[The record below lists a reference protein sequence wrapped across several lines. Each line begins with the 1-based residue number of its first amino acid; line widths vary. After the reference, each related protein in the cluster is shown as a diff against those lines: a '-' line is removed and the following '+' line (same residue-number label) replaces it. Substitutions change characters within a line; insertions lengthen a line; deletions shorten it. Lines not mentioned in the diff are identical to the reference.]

1 MTARLP
7 DAALEDHGVLRFITA
22 GSVDDGKSTLI
33 GRLLYDSRGILKDQ
47 LAALARAAERRPGAS
62 VVAGA
67 GDGALPIDLSLLTDG
82 LEAEREQGI
91 TIDVAYRYF
100 ATAQRKFII
109 ADTPGHEQYTR
120 NMVTAATTADAA
132 VILVDATRVE
142 DGELLAQTRRHAAL
156 AHLLGIREVAV
167 AVNKMDRLDFDRGAF
182 ETIVAAYRELAARLG
197 AGAFTAIP
205 VSALAGDNIVSASA
219 RTPWYAGPT
228 LLAWLEGAP
237 SAIDAARRADAPF
250 RFPVQLV
257 LRGYGSDRAGEG
269 GVRGHAGRV
278 TSGSIRVGA
287 EVRVQPSGAA
297 ARVAAIESHGGR
309 LAAAFTGQ
317 SVALRLDRELD
328 VSRGDLIVA
337 AAAPARL
344 ANRFAAD
351 LAWLDD
357 EPARPGAKLWLRHG
371 TRNVAARVRRVERLL
386 DLGQVEWRDAGADD
400 AALRRND
407 IARVEIETQRPL
419 AIDAYEAVRA
429 GGAFVLVDTASH
441 RTVAAGM
448 IRAVDEP
455 AAD

>member
-47 LAALARAAERRPGAS
+47 LAALARAAERRPGAT
-62 VVAGA
+62 VAA
-67 GDGALPIDLSLLTDG
+67 GPAAIDLSLLTDG

-132 VILVDATRVE
+132 VILIDATRVK

-156 AHLLGIREVAV
+156 AHLLGIRQVAV
-167 AVNKMDRLDFDRGAF
+167 AVNKMDRLGFDRDAF
-182 ETIVAAYRELAARLG
+182 EAIVAAYRALAERLG
-197 AGAFTAIP
+197 AGVFTAIP
-205 VSALAGDNIVSASA
+205 VSALDGDNVVTASA
-219 RTPWYAGPT
+219 RLPWYAGPT
-228 LLAWLEGAP
+228 LLSWLESAP
-237 SAIDAARRADAPF
+237 SEIDALRRAEAPF
-250 RFPVQLV
+250 RFPVQLA
-257 LRGYGSDRAGEG
+257 LRGYGTG
-269 GVRGHAGRV
+269 GGSARGYAGRV
-278 TSGSIRVGA
+278 ASGSVRVGD
-287 EVRVQPSGAA
+287 EVQVQPGSLI
-297 ARVAAIESHGGR
+297 ARIAAIETHDGR
-309 LAAAFTGQ
+309 LNEAFTGQ

-337 AAAPARL
+337 ADAPARI
-344 ANRFAAD
+344 ASRFGAD

-371 TRNVAARVRRVERLL
+371 ARNVAARVKRVDRWL
-386 DLGQVEWRDAGADD
+386 DLGKVAWREAGSAD
-400 AALRRND
+400 AALARND
-407 IARVEIETQRPL
+407 ITRVEIETQQPL
-419 AIDAYEAVRA
+419 AIDAYDAVRA
-429 GGAFVLVDTASH
+429 GGAFVLVDGASH

-448 IRAVDEP
+448 IRLEGGGD
-455 AAD
+455 

>member
-47 LAALARAAERRPGAS
+47 LAALARAAERRPGAT
-62 VVAGA
+62 VAA
-67 GDGALPIDLSLLTDG
+67 GPAAIDLSLLTDG

-132 VILVDATRVE
+132 VILIDATRVK

-156 AHLLGIREVAV
+156 AHLLGIRQVAV
-167 AVNKMDRLDFDRGAF
+167 AVNKMDRLGFDRDAF
-182 ETIVAAYRELAARLG
+182 EAIVAAYRALAERLG
-197 AGAFTAIP
+197 AGVFTAIP
-205 VSALAGDNIVSASA
+205 VSALDGDNVVTASA
-219 RTPWYAGPT
+219 RLPWYAGPT
-228 LLAWLEGAP
+228 LLSWLESAP
-237 SAIDAARRADAPF
+237 SEIDALRRAEAPF
-250 RFPVQLV
+250 RFPVQLA
-257 LRGYGSDRAGEG
+257 LRGYGTG
-269 GVRGHAGRV
+269 GGSARGYAGRV
-278 TSGSIRVGA
+278 ASGSVRVGD
-287 EVRVQPSGAA
+287 EVQVQPGSLI
-297 ARVAAIESHGGR
+297 ARIAAIETHDGR
-309 LAAAFTGQ
+309 LNEAFTGQ

-337 AAAPARL
+337 ADAPARI
-344 ANRFAAD
+344 ASRFGAD

-371 TRNVAARVRRVERLL
+371 ARNVAARVKRVDRWL
-386 DLGQVEWRDAGADD
+386 DLGKVAWREAGSAD
-400 AALRRND
+400 AALARND
-407 IARVEIETQRPL
+407 IARVEIETQQPL
-419 AIDAYEAVRA
+419 AIDAYDAVRA
-429 GGAFVLVDTASH
+429 GGAFVLVDGASH

-448 IRAVDEP
+448 IRLEGGGD
-455 AAD
+455 

>member
-47 LAALARAAERRPGAS
+47 LAALARAAERRPGAT
-62 VVAGA
+62 VAGPA
-67 GDGALPIDLSLLTDG
+67 AIDLSLLTDG

-132 VILVDATRVE
+132 VILIDATRVQN
-142 DGELLAQTRRHAAL
+142 GELLAQTRRHAAL
-156 AHLLGIREVAV
+156 AHLLGIRQVAV
-167 AVNKMDRLDFDRGAF
+167 AINKMDRIGFEREAF
-182 ETIVAAYRELAARLG
+182 EAIVAAYRALADRLG

-205 VSALAGDNIVSASA
+205 VSALDGDNVVSESA
-219 RTPWYAGPT
+219 RLPWYAGPT
-228 LLAWLEGAP
+228 LLSWLESAP
-237 SAIDAARRADAPF
+237 SEIDALRRAEAPF
-250 RFPVQLV
+250 RFPVQLA
-257 LRGYGSDRAGEG
+257 LRGYDAADAGA
-269 GVRGHAGRV
+269 RGYAGRV
-278 TSGSIRVGA
+278 ASGSIRVGA
-287 EVRVQPSGAA
+287 EVQVQPGGAT
-297 ARVAAIESHGGR
+297 ARIAAIETHDGR
-309 LAAAFTGQ
+309 LAEAFTGQ

-344 ANRFAAD
+344 ASRFEAD

-371 TRNVAARVRRVERLL
+371 ARNVAARVRRVDRRL
-386 DLGQVEWRDAGADD
+386 DLGQVAWRDAASGD
-400 AALRRND
+400 AALARND
-407 IARVEIETQRPL
+407 IARVEIETQQPL
-419 AIDAYEAVRA
+419 AIDAYDAVRA
-429 GGAFVLVDTASH
+429 GGAFVLVDAASH

-448 IRAVDEP
+448 IRAEP
-455 AAD
+455 GAADD

>member
-7 DAALEDHGVLRFITA
+7 DAALQDHGVLRFITA

-47 LAALARAAERRPGAS
+47 LAALARAAERRPGADPA
-62 VVAGA
+62 AGPA
-67 GDGALPIDLSLLTDG
+67 SLDLSLLTDG

-132 VILVDATRVE
+132 VILIDATRVKN
-142 DGELLAQTRRHAAL
+142 GELLAQTRRHAAL
-156 AHLLGIREVAV
+156 AHLLGIRQVAV
-167 AVNKMDRLDFDRGAF
+167 AVNKMDRLGFDRAAF

-205 VSALAGDNIVSASA
+205 VSALDGDNIVSSSA
-219 RTPWYAGPT
+219 RLPWYAGPT
-228 LLAWLEGAP
+228 LLSWLESVP
-237 SAIDAARRADAPF
+237 SEIDALRGADAPF
-250 RFPVQLV
+250 RFPVQLA
-257 LRGYGSDRAGEG
+257 LRGFDVEG
-269 GVRGHAGRV
+269 GGARGYAGRV
-278 TSGSIRVGA
+278 ASGSVKVGA
-287 EVRVQPSGAA
+287 EVRVQPGGGAA
-297 ARVAAIESHGGR
+297 RIASIETHDGR
-309 LAAAFTGQ
+309 LGEAFTGQ
-317 SVALRLDRELD
+317 SVSLRLDRELD

-344 ANRFAAD
+344 AGRFEAD

-371 TRNVAARVRRVERLL
+371 ARNVPARVKRVDRVL
-386 DLGQVEWRDAGADD
+386 DLHRVEWRDAAPAD
-400 AALRRND
+400 AALARND
-407 IARVEIETQRPL
+407 IARVEIETQQPL
-419 AIDAYEAVRA
+419 AIDAYEDVRA

-448 IRAVDEP
+448 IRAGIP
-455 AAD
+455 AAED